1 MWVYGNKQI
10 IRKNL
15 SSETDI
21 TVPLS
26 DSWFIS
32 TTKTP
37 QRVKWQ
43 LNW

>member
-26 DSWFIS
+26 DSWFN
-32 TTKTP
+32 
-37 QRVKWQ
+37 QRLKPHRE
-43 LNW
+43 LNDN